1 MGWGGSIPNVTVTT
15 AMQERIR
22 DGQWRKPF
30 SSMFRYS
37 MGLRLRARGRAG
49 KVSSHKPQ
57 LLKQNVREPVWP
69 SGKAL
74 GW

>member
-1 MGWGGSIPNVTVTT
+1 MGGSIPNVTVTT

-37 MGLRLRARGRAG
+37 MGLRLRARGGLA
-49 KVSSHKPQ
+49 KS
-57 LLKQNVREPVWP
+57 PVINH
-69 SGKAL
+69 SF
-74 GW
+74 